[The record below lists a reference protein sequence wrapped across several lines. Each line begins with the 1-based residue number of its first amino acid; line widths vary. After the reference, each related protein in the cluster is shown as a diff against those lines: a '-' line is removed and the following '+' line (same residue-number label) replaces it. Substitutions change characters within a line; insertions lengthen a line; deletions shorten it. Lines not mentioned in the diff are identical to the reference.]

1 MLQLDWQV
9 MMMMMMMMMI
19 MMMMMMMMMMMVSG
33 SFSLSGLF
41 FCHLYRG
48 LHGSHQTQEPA
59 LSAQSHPFRP
69 LIISFSLFLLVRT
82 GCPGTH
88 LMNRIWELLGVS
100 LHLIHAATRVQEL
113 TAELLEEESDKTS
126 NAIISCFQDTWR
138 LPE

>member
-9 MMMMMMMMMI
+9 MMMMMMV
-19 MMMMMMMMMMMVSG
+19 MMVSG

-69 LIISFSLFLLVRT
+69 LIISFPFGKNRV
-82 GCPGTH
+82 PGYTF
-88 LMNRIWELLGVS
+88 NE
-100 LHLIHAATRVQEL
+100 
-113 TAELLEEESDKTS
+113 
-126 NAIISCFQDTWR
+126 
-138 LPE
+138 

>member
-9 MMMMMMMMMI
+9 MMMMMMMMM
-19 MMMMMMMMMMMVSG
+19 MMTMVSG

-69 LIISFSLFLLVRT
+69 LIISFPFGSFGKNRV
-82 GCPGTH
+82 PGYTF
-88 LMNRIWELLGVS
+88 NE
-100 LHLIHAATRVQEL
+100 
-113 TAELLEEESDKTS
+113 
-126 NAIISCFQDTWR
+126 
-138 LPE
+138 